1 MKKTW
6 KTIAAILLVFAMML
20 PLMATAETGWVT
32 KDEQTYFETEEG
44 GRLTGWYQE
53 DNVWYYLDD
62 EGARSVGWIKAA
74 DRDAWFS
81 FDEDGKLLGGWQK
94 VLGVWYMYVPSEE
107 EDADNPGKW
116 VYVDGE
122 NIEFCTVEVGED
134 TLEITNTYEKSIGW
148 QDEGENRFYFNEDGE
163 AVTGWVDVEESSYY
177 FDGDGVLANGFRYID
192 GEVADLDSEKYLA
205 NEEDE
210 LPEAEVAADAEEKNT
225 EETPE
230 EKAEEVE
237 DVAEEQEKKE
247 TNKNTGKKN
256 NKKEEE
262 PPITVEEVIEE
273 EIGFSTEIRSDAS
286 RFEGEEDVVI
296 QEGEKGIKEI
306 TYTVTLNKKGEE
318 TGRVKTSEKVTKEP
332 VKKIIGRAIK
342 KHVIVT
348 TEETKET
355 DVKYNTIKENDDT
368 RFEEDG
374 EKVTREG
381 KNGRKKIVYSITY
394 TDGVETKREV
404 KTETIVKEPVDE
416 IISVPT
422 KKHVSTQEEKT
433 ETEEIPFETE
443 YVNDDT
449 RYEDEGEIVTREG
462 VKGIRTKVYTVTYKD
477 GSEVSREL
485 KSDEVTTKPVNKIIS
500 RGTKKQVITKNVTV
514 TEVIPYETEERDW
527 PTYEVGHNVV
537 AQEGINGEREVVY
550 KVTYDDAGNEVS
562 REKVSENITK
572 QPQKEIICVGSGV
585 ATYEYEVVSIDLSP
599 WMHGT
604 RSSALDAGCQS
615 QAMTMAKNGAVSHSG
630 QNSQGESV
638 GGWSSASAAA
648 SGVASHGGE
657 TLAWSTNWGAGCV
670 KVTKHKPNGA
680 TVVGYYAC
688 ASGSGEIIP
697 HD

>member
-44 GRLTGWYQE
+44 SRLTGWYQE
-53 DNVWYYLDD
+53 NNVWYYLDD

-134 TLEITNTYEKSIGW
+134 TLEITNTYEKSVGW
-148 QDEGENRFYFNEDGE
+148 QDEGDNRFYFNEDGE

-230 EKAEEVE
+230 EKVEEVE
-237 DVAEEQEKKE
+237 GVAEEQEKKE

-318 TGRVKTSEKVTKEP
+318 TGRVKTSEKVTKGRRWRKSHTRRQKRQ
-332 VKKIIGRAIK
+332 KK
-342 KHVIVT
+342 
-348 TEETKET
+348 
-355 DVKYNTIKENDDT
+355 N
-368 RFEEDG
+368 
-374 EKVTREG
+374 
-381 KNGRKKIVYSITY
+381 SIFNHIH
-394 TDGVETKREV
+394 GWCR
-404 KTETIVKEPVDE
+404 
-416 IISVPT
+416 
-422 KKHVSTQEEKT
+422 
-433 ETEEIPFETE
+433 
-443 YVNDDT
+443 
-449 RYEDEGEIVTREG
+449 
-462 VKGIRTKVYTVTYKD
+462 
-477 GSEVSREL
+477 
-485 KSDEVTTKPVNKIIS
+485 NKARS
-500 RGTKKQVITKNVTV
+500 QN
-514 TEVIPYETEERDW
+514 RD
-527 PTYEVGHNVV
+527 Y
-537 AQEGINGEREVVY
+537 R
-550 KVTYDDAGNEVS
+550 
-562 REKVSENITK
+562 
-572 QPQKEIICVGSGV
+572 
-585 ATYEYEVVSIDLSP
+585 
-599 WMHGT
+599 
-604 RSSALDAGCQS
+604 
-615 QAMTMAKNGAVSHSG
+615 
-630 QNSQGESV
+630 
-638 GGWSSASAAA
+638 
-648 SGVASHGGE
+648 
-657 TLAWSTNWGAGCV
+657 
-670 KVTKHKPNGA
+670 
-680 TVVGYYAC
+680 
-688 ASGSGEIIP
+688 
-697 HD
+697 